1 MHMYIYICIYLSIE
15 SINQSI
21 NAQAQSDGFS
31 ECNAK
36 LPEIQEDILGAAH
49 GASDVWN
56 KWI

>member
-1 MHMYIYICIYLSIE
+1 MYIYICIYLSIE